1 MRTQTIGYVRVSS
14 VDQNEA
20 RQLEGIE
27 TDRVFTD
34 KASGRTVERPQL
46 QEALK
51 YAREG
56 DTLVVHS
63 MDRLARNVED
73 MLRLVREL
81 NGKGVTVR
89 FVKENMT
96 FSADHAD
103 PRASLM
109 FAMLAAFSQF
119 ERDLIRERQKEGVAL
134 AKKRGVYTGRKPIL
148 NKQQAEQLRAEV
160 AKPGSNKS
168 QIARDFG
175 IRRET
180 LYHYLRPQGTGTE
193 TRQQNIASI
202 E

>member
-1 MRTQTIGYVRVSS
+1 MKTQTIGYVRVSS

-27 TDRVFTD
+27 VDRMFTD
-34 KASGRTVERPQL
+34 KASGRTAERPQL
-46 QEALK
+46 IEALK
-51 YAREG
+51 YVREG
-56 DTLVVHS
+56 DTFTVHS

-81 NGKGVTVR
+81 NSKGVTVR

-96 FSADHAD
+96 FSADRAD
-103 PRASLM
+103 PRSDLM

-119 ERDLIRERQKEGVAL
+119 ERDLIRERQKEGIAL

-148 NKQQAEQLRAEV
+148 SKEQAEQLRAEA

-180 LYHYLRPQGTGTE
+180 LYHYIK
-193 TRQQNIASI
+193 N
-202 E
+202 

>member
-1 MRTQTIGYVRVSS
+1 MKTQTIGYVRVSS

-27 TDRVFTD
+27 VDRVFID
-34 KASGRTVERPQL
+34 KASGKNVERPQL
-46 QEALK
+46 IEAIR

-56 DTLVVHS
+56 DTFTVHS

-89 FVKENMT
+89 FVKENLT
-96 FSADHAD
+96 FGADRRD
-103 PRASLM
+103 PRSDLM

-119 ERDLIRERQKEGVAL
+119 ERDLIRERQKEGIAI
-134 AKKRGVYTGRKPIL
+134 AKRRGVYTGRKPVL
-148 NKQQAEQLRAEV
+148 TKQQAAQLRAVV
-160 AKPGSNKS
+160 AQGGNKS

-175 IRRET
+175 IKRST
-180 LYHYLRPQGTGTE
+180 LYHYLRT
-193 TRQQNIASI
+193 
-202 E
+202 

>member
-1 MRTQTIGYVRVSS
+1 MKTQIIGYVRVSS

-27 TDRVFTD
+27 VDRVFLD

-46 QEALK
+46 IEALK

>member
-89 FVKENMT
+89 FVKEN
-96 FSADHAD
+96 
-103 PRASLM
+103 
-109 FAMLAAFSQF
+109 
-119 ERDLIRERQKEGVAL
+119 K
-134 AKKRGVYTGRKPIL
+134 
-148 NKQQAEQLRAEV
+148 AELE
-160 AKPGSNKS
+160 KLKSPSSSN
-168 QIARDFG
+168 
-175 IRRET
+175 
-180 LYHYLRPQGTGTE
+180 
-193 TRQQNIASI
+193 
-202 E
+202 